1 VSDVLSQAEIDALL
15 EGISKGEIEA
25 DAHERKTYRTYDFRR
40 PTKFSKDNLRTLH
53 FLHETFARQLSSAL
67 AGYLRTNARCVLGS
81 VEQVTYEEFLRS
93 LPSPTLICI
102 CDLGAP
108 EKPVVMEMSLSLAF
122 GIIDRI
128 LGGPGMG
135 GVQERELTEIE
146 QAIIEEVLTLVLVE
160 LSKAWS
166 TVVEVEF
173 HLEKMEAHPQFVQVV
188 FPTEIIL
195 AVSLEAEVGA
205 SEGFINFCIPFTSLQ
220 EILDGFNTEKWLSS
234 RPREE
239 AVRRLAVREDLAS
252 VRAPLVVEL
261 GRTRISL
268 SDLKSLKPGQVIR
281 LDSRVEDAVVVK
293 IGRTPAY
300 LAWPGTSRGKM
311 AVRIQARID
320 EEGVADMR

>member
-1 VSDVLSQAEIDALL
+1 MSEVLSQAEIDALL

-25 DAHERKTYRTYDFRR
+25 DAHERKTYRSYDFRR

-53 FLHETFARQLSSAL
+53 FLHETFARQLSSSL
-67 AGYLRTNARCVLGS
+67 AGYLRTNARCVLDS

-93 LPSPTLICI
+93 LPSPTLVCI
-102 CDLGAP
+102 CDLEVP

-173 HLEKMEAHPQFVQVV
+173 HLEKMESHPQFVQVV

-205 SEGFINFCIPFTSLQ
+205 SEGFINFCFPFTSLQ

-234 RPREE
+234 RPKEE
-239 AVRRLAVREDLAS
+239 GMKRLALRDDLSS
-252 VRAPLVVEL
+252 VRAPISVEL
-261 GRTRISL
+261 GKARISL
-268 SDLKSLKPGQVIR
+268 ADLRNLRPGQVIR
-281 LDSRVEDAVVVK
+281 LDARVDDAALVK
-293 IGRTPAY
+293 IGKTPAY
-300 LAWPGTSRGKM
+300 LAWPGTSRGRM
-311 AVRIQARID
+311 AVRISARID
-320 EEGVADMR
+320 DEDVRRSR